1 MAGYL
6 SEKYFKDMVRSVM
19 MPKCLVS
26 LNDIN
31 NSNTIFGP
39 NVLSLK
45 VKMVRRK
52 TKPVISNYVNIPKE
66 ILQLHK
72 MVLVAADTMFVN
84 RVTFLVSIP
93 RHVKFTKVQYI
104 GKSTMVHISKSL
116 ENINGVYYRRGMY
129 VETFYMDREF
139 ENIRRIIPGR

>member
-72 MVLVAADTMFVN
+72 MVLVAADIMFVN

-93 RHVKFTKVQYI
+93 RHVKFTKV
-104 GKSTMVHISKSL
+104 
-116 ENINGVYYRRGMY
+116 
-129 VETFYMDREF
+129 
-139 ENIRRIIPGR
+139 